1 MTTPWEELAP
11 DVDFRPA
18 WRLDDPQIE
27 ADAVDFWRRINILPP
42 GIEPEERAKEL
53 ICVAYKE
60 GRIVGVHT
68 ARLGQVELVRARLAM
83 LRSAVDPAY
92 RTGRVSFGLSMY
104 ARDILERWSIANPD
118 EKLAGMGAVIESKE
132 LAGREKQ
139 PFWPNTRFGVVG
151 YTAEGRQIRVSWF
164 EHFRFD

>member
-1 MTTPWEELAP
+1 
-11 DVDFRPA
+11 
-18 WRLDDPQIE
+18 
-27 ADAVDFWRRINILPP
+27 
-42 GIEPEERAKEL
+42 
-53 ICVAYKE
+53 
-60 GRIVGVHT
+60 
-68 ARLGQVELVRARLAM
+68 
-83 LRSAVDPAY
+83 
-92 RTGRVSFGLSMY
+92 MY

-151 YTAEGRQIRVSWF
+151 YTADGRQIRVSWF